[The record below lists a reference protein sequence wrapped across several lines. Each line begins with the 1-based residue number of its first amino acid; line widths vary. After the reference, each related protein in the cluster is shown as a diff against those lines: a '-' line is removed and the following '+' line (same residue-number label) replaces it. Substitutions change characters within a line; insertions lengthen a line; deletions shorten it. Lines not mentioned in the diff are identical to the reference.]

1 MSNIR
6 NTIHRTIAIHERSNK
21 SIHQIAAGIGPVK
34 CEFAD
39 VFRVSEQGKGAGLTP
54 IRLYFCV
61 NKTEKVLYLLA
72 LGPKLPRSQQQDD
85 INYCKKERNIRNTIH
100 RTIAIHERSNKSI
113 HQIAAGIGP
122 VKCEF
127 ADVFRVSEQG
137 KGAGL
142 TPIRLYFC
150 VNKTEKV
157 LYLLALGPKL
167 PRSQQQDDINYC
179 KKERN
184 IINSEQK

>member
-1 MSNIR
+1 LNAHNIEPEGYGVYESDRFCSRLNKYLKNHPREMS
-6 NTIHRTIAIHERSNK
+6 
-21 SIHQIAAGIGPVK
+21 
-34 CEFAD
+34 
-39 VFRVSEQGKGAGLTP
+39 
-54 IRLYFCV
+54 
-61 NKTEKVLYLLA
+61 
-72 LGPKLPRSQQQDD
+72 
-85 INYCKKERNIRNTIH
+85 NIRNTIH